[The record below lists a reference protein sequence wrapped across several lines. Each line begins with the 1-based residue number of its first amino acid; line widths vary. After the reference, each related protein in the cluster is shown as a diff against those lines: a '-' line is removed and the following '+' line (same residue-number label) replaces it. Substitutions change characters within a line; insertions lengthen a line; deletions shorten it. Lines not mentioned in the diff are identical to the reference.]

1 MDLLFVAV
9 RVKIFLSFLGEVGCR
24 FTQNSLLSKIKVVR
38 EADKVYYE
46 DHAPY

>member
-1 MDLLFVAV
+1 MDLLFTAV
-9 RVKIFLSFLGEVGCR
+9 RVKIFLSFFREVGCR

-38 EADKVYYE
+38 EADRVYCG

>member
-1 MDLLFVAV
+1 MDLLFTAV

-38 EADKVYYE
+38 EVDTVYFSN
-46 DHAPY
+46 HTPY